1 MLSGVGK
8 VDYQLSP
15 WGFIAPSPAYPNPEL
30 RGPEI
35 HFRPPFEVSGLGLH
49 LWCKEVPHE
58 GVISSP
64 PPLQMGPRAWG
75 VEGRG
80 RHRLMARLL
89 LQPRLRVGSEKSQGR
104 GTQES
109 FIETLPGAGRR
120 AGRRGSF

>member
-15 WGFIAPSPAYPNPEL
+15 WGLIAPSPAYPNPEL

-35 HFRPPFEVSGLGLH
+35 HSRPPFEVSGLGLH
-49 LWCKEVPHE
+49 LWCKGVSHE
-58 GVISSP
+58 GVIISP
-64 PPLQMGPRAWG
+64 PPLQMGLRAWG
-75 VEGRG
+75 VGGGG
-80 RHRLMARLL
+80 RHRLMASLL
-89 LQPRLRVGSEKSQGR
+89 LQLRLGVGSEKSQGR

-120 AGRRGSF
+120 AGRRGSL

>member
-64 PPLQMGPRAWG
+64 PPLQMGLRAWG
-75 VEGRG
+75 VGGGGETQTDGEVASTAETRSG
-80 RHRLMARLL
+80 QRKE
-89 LQPRLRVGSEKSQGR
+89 PRTWDSRV
-104 GTQES
+104 
-109 FIETLPGAGRR
+109 LY
-120 AGRRGSF
+120 